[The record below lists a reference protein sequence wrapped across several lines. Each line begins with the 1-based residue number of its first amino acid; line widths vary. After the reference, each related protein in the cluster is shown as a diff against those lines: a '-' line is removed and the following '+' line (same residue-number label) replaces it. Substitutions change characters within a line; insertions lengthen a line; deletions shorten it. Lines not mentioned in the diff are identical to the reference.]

1 MRKEGIIYFGKQV
14 NFMASLAERQE
25 DIQEKKLYKEL
36 DKGIDDME
44 NGRVVPHEE
53 AMKKLMERFRH
64 NAV

>member
-1 MRKEGIIYFGKQV
+1 MARKTE
-14 NFMASLAERQE
+14 
-25 DIQEKKLYKEL
+25 
-36 DKGIDDME
+36 KGIDDME